1 MRVINAYLQMRKI
14 FFFISAFACFNIT
27 LAQQPFQ
34 KKIAGSGSE
43 MARHVL
49 ETSTGYLVVGYTT
62 SPGGSGGKD
71 GYLAALDP
79 SGNVLWERVYGGAND
94 DQLNIAIPANS
105 DGFLVIG
112 DTRSAGNGENDVWLM
127 KVDLAGTVV
136 WSRTFGGYLSDF
148 SPVHAVM
155 VNMPDGYIISGPQ
168 MTTPGNGVDQGTYF
182 IRLNEDGNVIWSK
195 NYEVGGGM
203 YLVANFVKNDI
214 IYAGGSHT
222 DDACFAKLDA
232 NTGDIITLNRYGGAG
247 VEALYNIQETPD
259 GNYLL
264 SDHTRSY
271 NGDPV
276 CWVMKVT
283 EDGTIIWSKL
293 YQVEQGNIRGIAWNT
308 QDGGFMIAPFYS
320 PAPAEMHG
328 IIIKADANGAVEWG
342 AQYGNGREQ
351 FIKSI
356 PTADQ
361 GYFGVGR
368 TFDNNGKEHIY
379 VVKTAPDGSFGTC
392 CGSEIA
398 VTTLNFSPERTMLEA
413 FEDTPFEAKNWPV
426 TAKIIQ
432 LEASDFCAGPVPPV
446 FETEGVLC
454 TDNQASGS
462 VTITNSSST
471 VYSLDG
477 GTFLPATTYNLL
489 APGTYSVVAQSPTG
503 CTEAYSVIVPF
514 FSYNLTDSVAVMPF
528 PCELNHTVS
537 VGAVTGQPPFSYALD
552 TLNWVNQPVFEDVF
566 PGVHQVFV
574 RDVAGCLDTV
584 VFEIEAKELLSIGPV
599 TVQNIDCNF
608 EVGAIQVV
616 AQGGAS
622 AYSYALNTSLSQP
635 NPVFD
640 GLSAGSY
647 TITITDAEGCTAVS
661 EPVSIFRNV
670 NTFQTSA
677 AVDICKDAPLIF
689 PDGTSSDVPGT
700 YTFLSKASNG
710 CDSTHVIRLGVTERT
725 VYIPN
730 VFHPDDDGTNDWF
743 TVYTDPV
750 CVKQVLYLRVF
761 DRWGDLFF
769 ERKTF
774 SPNVD
779 KLGWGG
785 DSRQKNAPAGVY
797 AYDCLLEL
805 HSGAT
810 VQFSGDV
817 TLVR

>member
-1 MRVINAYLQMRKI
+1 MRKI
-14 FFFISAFACFNIT
+14 FLFISAFACFNIT
-27 LAQQPFQ
+27 LAQQTFQ

-71 GYLAALDP
+71 GYMASLDP
-79 SGNVLWERVYGGAND
+79 SGNVLWERVYGGSSD
-94 DQLNIAIPANS
+94 DQLNIAIHSNS
-105 DGFLVIG
+105 GGFLVIG

-127 KVDLAGTVV
+127 KVDAAGTVV
-136 WSRTFGGYLSDF
+136 WSRTFGGGFSDF

-168 MTTPGNGVDQGTYF
+168 LTTPGNGIDQGTYF

-203 YLVANFVKNDI
+203 YLVANFVKNDV

-222 DDACFAKLDA
+222 NDACFAKLDA
-232 NTGDIITLNRYGGAG
+232 NTGNIISLTRYGGG
-247 VEALYNIQETPD
+247 DVEALYNIQETPD
-259 GNYLL
+259 GGYLL

-271 NGDPV
+271 NGDAV

-283 EDGTIIWSKL
+283 EDGSVVWSKL
-293 YQVEQGNIRGIAWNT
+293 YQIEQGNIRGIAWNT
-308 QDGGFMIAPFYS
+308 QDGGFMIAPFYA

-328 IIIKADANGAVEWG
+328 IIIKADANGTVEWG

-351 FIKSI
+351 FIKTI
-356 PTADQ
+356 VTGDQ

-379 VVKTAPDGSFGTC
+379 VVKTAQDGSFGTC
-392 CGSEIA
+392 CGTEIA
-398 VTTLNFSPERTMLEA
+398 VSTIDFSPTVSTDVV
-413 FEDTPFEAKNWPV
+413 FEDTPFAAKNWPL
-426 TAKIIQ
+426 TAKTIQ
-432 LEASDFCAGPVPPV
+432 LAGSNFCDAPVPPV

-454 TDNQASGS
+454 TENQASGS

-489 APGTYSVVAQSPTG
+489 TPGTYSVIAQSPTG
-503 CTEAYSVIVPF
+503 CTNTYSVIVPF
-514 FSYNLTDSVAVMPF
+514 FSYNLTDSVTVQPF
-528 PCELNHTVS
+528 PCELSHTVAL
-537 VGAVTGQPPFSYALD
+537 GAINGQPPFAYALD
-552 TLNWVNQPVFEDVF
+552 ALNWVDQPVFEDVF

-584 VFEIEAKELLSIGPV
+584 AFEIETKELLSLEAI
-599 TVQNIDCNF
+599 TVQHIDCNF
-608 EVGAIQVV
+608 DVGTIQVV

-622 AYSYALNTSLSQP
+622 GYSYALESSVSQP
-635 NPVFD
+635 SPVFD
-640 GLSAGSY
+640 GLSVGSY
-647 TITITDAEGCTAVS
+647 TITITDDEGCTAVS
-661 EPVSIFRNV
+661 DPVSVISNI

-677 AVDICKDAPLIF
+677 AVDICKDAPLVL

-700 YTFLSKASNG
+700 YTFRFTASNG

-769 ERKTF
+769 ERKSF

-779 KLGWGG
+779 KLGWDGVN
-785 DSRQKNAPAGVY
+785 RQKNAPAGVY

-805 HSGAT
+805 HSGVT

-817 TLVR
+817 TLIR